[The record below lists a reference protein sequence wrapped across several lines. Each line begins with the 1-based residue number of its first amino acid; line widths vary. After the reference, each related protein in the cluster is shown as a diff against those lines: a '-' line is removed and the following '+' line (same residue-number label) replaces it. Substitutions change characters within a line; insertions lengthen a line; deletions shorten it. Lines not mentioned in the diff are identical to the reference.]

1 MNDSASDDLS
11 SKRVS
16 GRSTPP
22 DLATCDR
29 EPIHIPG
36 SIQPHGI
43 LLSLDAT
50 SFRILQA
57 SRNADRLF
65 GVPAEELAGRPIA
78 DVLAGMTDGAELM
91 ESLGQSVLESTPIYL
106 ASVGAIGERGRVYRA
121 VAHLHGRRILVEFEE
136 AGGAGSVSFHNLYP
150 LVRTFMDRLQ
160 GLATIQELAQM
171 AAEEVR
177 TITGF
182 ERSLVYRF
190 DPDWNG
196 NVIAES
202 CGPEFQPYLDL
213 WFPASDIPAQARELY
228 RLNRLRLIADTKYEP
243 VPLVP
248 AFDPETNAPLDMTYS
263 TLRSVSPV
271 HIEYLH
277 NMGLRA
283 SMSIS
288 IIREGQL
295 WGLISLHNRSAKTVP
310 FEVRVACDF
319 LGQAFSTHLA
329 AREGQAEY
337 ERRLHLKSI
346 TAQLLGYMAEE
357 DRFIDGLTNH
367 PDELLSLTGAGGA
380 AVLFEGRCV
389 CVGKT
394 PAESLIRE
402 LVKWLSADTQT
413 EVFYT
418 DSLPS
423 QMPGGERLREAGS
436 GVLAISISSL
446 YQSYL
451 VWFRPEVVRT
461 VTWGGDP
468 NKAVEPADGNGNGMR
483 IHPRKSFEAWKETVR
498 GRSFPWRVS
507 EVEAASELRNAVVGV
522 VLRKAEEL
530 AALSAELQR
539 SNKELEAFSYSVSH
553 DLRAPFRHI
562 VGYAQLLEDHLGE
575 KADSTAL
582 RFLTTIANAAH
593 SAGTLVDSLL
603 NFSRVGRAALHP
615 LPVPMSTMVD
625 EIRHEL
631 MELEPA
637 EREVK
642 WTIGEL
648 PVVHC
653 DPVLMRMVWLNLLAN
668 ALKYSRKK
676 NAAEIRVRC
685 ETSEDWHTFS
695 VADNGAGFKQKYA
708 GKLFGVF
715 QRLHS
720 QEEFEGTGI
729 GLANVRRAVGKHGGR
744 TWAEGKL
751 DDGAVFYFTMPVT
764 PAAHSTK

>member
-1 MNDSASDDLS
+1 M
-11 SKRVS
+11 S
-16 GRSTPP
+16 GRSAPP

-43 LLSLDAT
+43 LLSLEAG
-50 SFRILQA
+50 SLRVLQA
-57 SRNADRLF
+57 SQNAETVF
-65 GVPAEELAGRPIA
+65 GTAAEALSGRDAAGIFEAMTGGRELVDAIEHA
-78 DVLAGMTDGAELM
+78 N
-91 ESLGQSVLESTPIYL
+91 LESTPVYL
-106 ASVGAIGERGRVYRA
+106 GSIGAGERAFRA
-121 VAHLHGRRILVEFEE
+121 VAHAHHNRILVEFEE
-136 AGGAGSVSFHNLYP
+136 AASAGLVSFHNLYP

-160 GLATIQELAQM
+160 GLATIPELAQM
-171 AAEEVR
+171 AADEVR

-182 ERSLVYRF
+182 ERSLVYKF
-190 DPDWNG
+190 DADWNG

-202 CGPEFQPYLDL
+202 CGAEFQPYLDL

-228 RLNRLRLIADTKYEP
+228 RLNRLRLIADTNYQP

-288 IIREGQL
+288 VIRDGRL
-295 WGLISLHNRSAKTVP
+295 WGLISLHNRTAKTVP

-319 LGQAFSTHLA
+319 LGQALSTHLA

-337 ERRLHLKSI
+337 EHRLHLKSI
-346 TAQLLGYMAEE
+346 TARLLGYMAEE

-389 CVGKT
+389 RVGKT
-394 PAESLIRE
+394 PPESQIRE
-402 LVKWLSADTQT
+402 LIGWLGSADAQT
-413 EVFYT
+413 EVFET

-423 QMPGGERLREAGS
+423 QMPGGERLRETAS
-436 GVLAISISSL
+436 GVLAISISKL
-446 YQSYL
+446 YNSYL

-468 NKAVEPADGNGNGMR
+468 NKPVEPVGVGGSMR

-575 KADSTAL
+575 QADATAL

-593 SAGTLVDSLL
+593 TAGTLVDSLL

-615 LPVPMSTMVD
+615 IPVPMSTMVD
-625 EIRHEL
+625 EIRQEL
-631 MELEPA
+631 MDQESA
-637 EREVK
+637 DREVN
-642 WTIGEL
+642 WEIGAL
-648 PVVHC
+648 PVVDC
-653 DPVLMRMVWLNLLAN
+653 DPVLMRMVWLNLLSN

-676 NAAEIRVRC
+676 EASEIRIAC
-685 ETSEDWHTFS
+685 ETSEEWHTFS
-695 VADNGAGFKQKYA
+695 VSDNGAGFKQKYV

-764 PAAHSTK
+764 PAAQSTK

>member
-1 MNDSASDDLS
+1 MKDSTAAAAST
-11 SKRVS
+11 
-16 GRSTPP
+16 GRSAPS
-22 DLATCDR
+22 DLTTCDR

-43 LLSLDAT
+43 LLSLDHA
-50 SFRILQA
+50 SFRVLQA
-57 SRNADRLF
+57 SANAIDLF
-65 GVPAEELAGRPIA
+65 GVPAEELIGRTLSEVLLSRDAGEMLEAIERA
-78 DVLAGMTDGAELM
+78 
-91 ESLGQSVLESTPIYL
+91 VLESTPVYL
-106 ASVGAIGERGRVYRA
+106 ASIGVRAGGGNDRLYRA
-121 VAHLHGRRILVEFEE
+121 VAHLHRQRVIVELEE
-136 AGGAGSVSFHNLYP
+136 ASTGTSSISFQNLYP

-160 GLATIQELAQM
+160 GVATIPELAQM
-171 AAEEVR
+171 AADEVR
-177 TITGF
+177 SITGF

-228 RLNRLRLIADTKYEP
+228 RINRLRLIADTNYQP

-248 AFDPETNAPLDMTYS
+248 PLDPETNAPLDLSFS

-271 HIEYLH
+271 HIEYLN

-288 IIREGQL
+288 VIRDGKL
-295 WGLISLHNRSAKTVP
+295 WGLISLHNRSPKTVP

-319 LGQAFSTHLA
+319 LGQALSTHLA
-329 AREGQAEY
+329 AKEGQAEY
-337 ERRLHLKSI
+337 EHRLYLKSI
-346 TAQLLGYMAEE
+346 TAKLLGYMAEE
-357 DRFIDGLTNH
+357 DRFIDGLVNH
-367 PDELLSLTGAGGA
+367 PDELLTLTDAAGA
-380 AVLFEGRCV
+380 AVLVEGKCIR
-389 CVGKT
+389 VGKA
-394 PAESLIRE
+394 PAEPMIRE
-402 LVKWLSADTQT
+402 VAEWLNREHA
-413 EVFYT
+413 T
-418 DSLPS
+418 DEIFATDGLPS
-423 QMPGGERLREAGS
+423 SMPGGEALRETAS
-436 GVLAISISSL
+436 GVLAISISKL
-446 YQSYL
+446 YNSY
-451 VWFRPEVVRT
+451 VMWFRPEVVRT

-468 NKAVEPADGNGNGMR
+468 NKPVEPGNMR

-498 GRSFPWRVS
+498 GRSFPWRQS
-507 EVEAASELRNAVVGV
+507 EVEAASELRNALVGV

-562 VGYAQLLEDHLGE
+562 VGYAHLLEDHLGD
-575 KADSTAL
+575 KADETAI
-582 RFLTTIANAAH
+582 RFLNTIAGAAH
-593 SAGTLVDSLL
+593 SAGTLVDNLL

-615 LPVPMSTMVD
+615 IPVPMETMVE
-625 EIRHEL
+625 EIRQEL
-631 MELEPA
+631 MELEP
-637 EREVK
+637 EDRDVEWDV
-642 WTIGEL
+642 GPL
-648 PVVHC
+648 PVVEC
-653 DPVLMRMVWLNLLAN
+653 DPVLMRMVWMNLLSN
-668 ALKYSRKK
+668 AVKYSRKRSK
-676 NAAEIRVRC
+676 ALVKVRC
-685 ETSEDWHTFS
+685 ETSGDWHTFS

-751 DDGAVFYFTMPVT
+751 DEGAVFWFTLPVVT
-764 PAAHSTK
+764 PAIQSTK